1 MEFSAIAGAG
11 LGGVVSR
18 LNAGIPDI
26 SLDVGA
32 GDVMVIGGSP
42 AAAKALG
49 IGTCVGWKRVET
61 MQNPIGNNNNCRI
74 VWRIDWILLASQS

>member
-1 MEFSAIAGAG
+1 

-26 SLDVGA
+26 SRDLGV
-32 GDVMVIGGSP
+32 GDVVVIGGSP

-49 IGTCVGWKRVET
+49 IGTFVGSNRVEI
-61 MQNPIGNNNNCRI
+61 MQNPMGNINNCRI